1 MSTPLIVFGAALGGI
16 LAAAALVAA
25 TFTGIRLA
33 HQRRNGCIVCDHA
46 VYICGYCQQRLTD
59 LLPCT
64 DHICTHELEQLT
76 AIKQEHICLATDER
90 DQ

>member
-33 HQRRNGCIVCDHA
+33 HQRRNGCDICRHA
-46 VYICGYCQQRLTD
+46 HYRCADCWQPLTN
-59 LLPCT
+59 LLPCP
-64 DHICTHELEQLT
+64 DHICPHELEQLT
-76 AIKQEHICLATDER
+76 AIKHEHICLATDEG